1 MPTLTKKQIV
11 FPLELFTLIQTK
23 AQEFGI
29 SVEAY
34 IEHLVIQDLRTKPKT
49 ELNPRAAKKA
59 ELKKW
64 QAEFEAKLAKL
75 PIRQATPAEERAI
88 GRAKKNFIQG
98 KYLTVEP
105 GDKRNLSEILK
116 EAEAKKLS

>member
-1 MPTLTKKQIV
+1 MPTLTKKKIV

-23 AQEFGI
+23 AQKFGI

-34 IEHLVIQDLRTKPKT
+34 LQYLVIQDLRTKSKT
-49 ELNPRAAKKA
+49 ELNPRATKKA

-75 PIRQATPAEERAI
+75 PIRKATPAEERAI
-88 GRAKKNFIQG
+88 GRAKKNMQRG
-98 KYLTVEP
+98 KCITWKP
-105 GDKRNLSEILK
+105 NDHRSLSEVLG
-116 EAEAKKLS
+116 LQ